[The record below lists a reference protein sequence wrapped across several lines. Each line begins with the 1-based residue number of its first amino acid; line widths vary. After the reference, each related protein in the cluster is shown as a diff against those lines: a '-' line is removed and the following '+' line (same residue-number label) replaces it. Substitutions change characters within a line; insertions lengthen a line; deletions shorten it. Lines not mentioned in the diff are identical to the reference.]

1 VFCLIVGKICSWLH
15 KHIIEPIMERL
26 GYTTVPPPFKVMG
39 VTYDESKRDQ
49 LRGAEAVPAIDA
61 RKDATLKKND

>member
-1 VFCLIVGKICSWLH
+1 
-15 KHIIEPIMERL
+15 MERL